1 MKSKDLENNKFRI
14 KARKIAKNRPYP
26 IKDLSKD
33 ELIEEL
39 RIHQIELELQNE
51 ELRESQLKLTDSQ
64 NKYFDLYNFSPVGIF
79 NLDKNGIILDVNLSG
94 ATLLG
99 AERLKLNN
107 QAFIMYID
115 PDYRRKFHLHCFKVK
130 ESSQKQTVELKF
142 LNKNNDSTYVHL
154 ETVSITD
161 KTGELQQFR
170 ITAIDITDIKK
181 AAKEIELASKCC
193 IKRSNKNWK

>member
-1 MKSKDLENNKFRI
+1 MESEDLENYKFRI
-14 KARKIAKNRPYP
+14 KAREIAKNRSYP

-51 ELRESQLKLTDSQ
+51 ELRESQMKLTDSQ

-115 PDYRRKFHLHCFKVK
+115 PDYRRKFHLHFFKVK
-130 ESSQKQTVELKF
+130 ESNQKQTVELKL